1 MEEFN
6 FKIFKNNL
14 GIGLVEAVLAIA
26 FAVVVIVAVLGLIN
40 FNLQSS
46 TSVSIRQE
54 AFRDQSRVLETLKL
68 INNNNLRG
76 NSFLSILSPN
86 CTQPS
91 KCSLDETRANPIVD
105 SCNTGQDLA
114 TCFSI
119 NKIDD
124 SQIRVELVTYFKIR
138 GQSFSTPLS
147 TVFTD
152 WR

>member
-54 AFRDQSRVLETLKL
+54 AVRDQSRVLESLKL

-86 CTQPS
+86 CTQPT
-91 KCSLDETRANPIVD
+91 KCSLNEAQAIVRSCETN
-105 SCNTGQDLA
+105 QDLA

-119 NKIDD
+119 NKVDD